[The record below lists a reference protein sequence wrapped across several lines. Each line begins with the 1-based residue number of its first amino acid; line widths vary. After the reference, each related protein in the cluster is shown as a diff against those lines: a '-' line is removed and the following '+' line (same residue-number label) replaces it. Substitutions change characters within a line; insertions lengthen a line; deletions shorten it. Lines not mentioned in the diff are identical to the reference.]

1 MQRYFIEIAY
11 NGSPYHGWQIQQNSL
26 SIQEVL
32 NHALKTILR
41 HSVETTGSGRTDTGV
56 HAKQQFVHLD
66 THQKITS
73 RTIQSL
79 NSILP
84 HEIAVKAIYSVDSD
98 ANARFDAISRTYQ
111 YLIHF
116 KKNPFL
122 THYSYQAIQ
131 IPDLNDM
138 SKAIE
143 LLKNYSDFEAFSK
156 TNTQVKT
163 NICKISEAT
172 WKETENGIQFEIK
185 ADRFLRNMVRAIVG
199 TMLQVGNGTTSLDEF
214 REIIE
219 SKNRTSAGFSVPA
232 CGLYLTQVLY
242 PNGFLKNK
250 ID

>member
-32 NHALKTILR
+32 NHALQTILR